1 MEKVAENIISDM
13 WYTFAEK
20 IFNRIVEIT
29 QLNEEQAE
37 ALRLAVLR
45 PNDFGVQIIY

>member
-13 WYTFAEK
+13 WYTFAEN
-20 IFNRIVEIT
+20 IFNRIVEIA
-29 QLNEEQAE
+29 QLNNEQEE